1 MSIEPTSGV
10 ILDRR
15 PVVDAAD
22 SNGSTARNLAA
33 EGGGEP
39 AMKALDGKEPEPYIF
54 EGRLILR
61 YI

>member
-1 MSIEPTSGV
+1 MQRTVMGV
-10 ILDRR
+10 QRAI
-15 PVVDAAD
+15 
-22 SNGSTARNLAA
+22 LAA